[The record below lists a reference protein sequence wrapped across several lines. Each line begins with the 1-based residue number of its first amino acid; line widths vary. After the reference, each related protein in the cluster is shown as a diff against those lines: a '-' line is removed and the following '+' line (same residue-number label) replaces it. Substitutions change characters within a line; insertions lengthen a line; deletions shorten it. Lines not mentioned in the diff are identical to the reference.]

1 MFQASLFG
9 MLGILFKSL
18 STIYMEALKRI
29 LITET
34 AKHIGET
41 VMLCGWVSVRRD
53 HGKLIF
59 FELRDRSGT
68 VQLVVLPDKPNVIEG
83 AKEVRSEYALTVIGL
98 VKARPSKSG
107 DAEAGPMSVEIE
119 VESIEIVARPGEELP
134 IDVSSPEFNLQLETL
149 LNNRTLA
156 LRNEKVHSIF
166 SLYAILLDAYAV
178 ACRKRGFMEI
188 KTPKIVPAATEG
200 GANFFKIQYFD
211 REAFLAQSPQFYK
224 QAAMSAFERVF
235 EIGTVFR
242 SEPHFTTRHVNEYTG
257 LDAEMGF
264 IASFEDIMTE
274 LEGVMMDVIR
284 EIGVRGE
291 SDLKRHGAVIP
302 LTVAIPRMRLADAV
316 EILKREYGK
325 ETDGEDIDSEGER
338 MIGEYVAKTY
348 GSDFVFLTH
357 YPRAIRPFYSMP
369 SAGDPNYTDTF
380 DLLFRGIEIAS
391 GGQRIHDYQMLMES
405 IKKRGMDPE
414 AFKDYLDIFKY
425 GTPPHGGWG
434 LGSERIIQKLLG
446 LGSIKEAVLFPRD
459 VKRLT
464 P

>member
-1 MFQASLFG
+1 
-9 MLGILFKSL
+9 
-18 STIYMEALKRI
+18 MEELKRI
-29 LITET
+29 LVSET
-34 AKHIGET
+34 PEHIGET
-41 VMLCGWVSVRRD
+41 VKLCGWVSIRRD

-59 FELRDRSGT
+59 IELRDRSGK
-68 VQLVVLPDKPNVIEG
+68 VQVVILPDHPEAALA
-83 AKEVRSEYALTVIGL
+83 AKEVRSEYAIEVTGL
-98 VKARPSKSG
+98 VKARPGK
-107 DAEAGPMSVEIE
+107 AENAEQATGSVEIE
-119 VESIEIVARPGEELP
+119 ATSLQIISQPIEEPP
-134 IDVSSPEFNLQLETL
+134 IDVSNPELSLNLDTL
-149 LNNRTLA
+149 LNHRTLT
-156 LRNEKVHSIF
+156 LRNDKVHSIF
-166 SLYAILLDAYAV
+166 SLYALLLEAYAA
-178 ACRKRGFMEI
+178 ACRKRGFLEV
-188 KTPKIVPAATEG
+188 KTPKIVSAATEG

-224 QAAMSAFERVF
+224 QAGVSAFERVF

-242 SEPHFTTRHVNEYTG
+242 AEPHFTTRHVNEYTG

-264 IASFEDIMTE
+264 IGNFEDVMAE
-274 LEGVMMDVIR
+274 LEGIMM
-284 EIGVRGE
+284 EIV
-291 SDLKRHGAVIP
+291 AVIGERGQTDLARYGAATP
-302 LTVAIPRMRLADAV
+302 PVVAIPRIRLADAV

-325 ETDGEDIDSEGER
+325 ETEGEDIDSEGER
-338 MIGEYVAKTY
+338 MISEYVAKTY
-348 GSDFVFLTH
+348 GSDFIFLTH
-357 YPRAIRPFYSMP
+357 YPTAIRPFYSMP
-369 SAGDPNYTDTF
+369 NADDPKYTDTF

-391 GGQRIHDYQMLMES
+391 GGQRIHEYQVLVDT